1 MSHTKFQVLVS
12 EIRDEIQEIDLVVEE
27 TSDFLKKVAKKQVT
41 IFEIRILGSQLHDF
55 YTGLER
61 IFHRIAVNIDED
73 VPKGQN
79 WHSDLL
85 DRMALD
91 IPKIRPKVISPNL
104 RERLHEYLRFCH
116 LFRNI
121 YGPKLK
127 WDKLVIL
134 GNDVGEI
141 FKRFKEETEK
151 FLQFIL
157 AL

>member
-1 MSHTKFQVLVS
+1 MSHPKFQVLAS
-12 EIRDEIQEIDLVVEE
+12 EIRDEINEIERIVEE
-27 TSDFLKKVAKKQVT
+27 ISDFLKKTEKNQST

-61 IFHRIAVNIDED
+61 IFHRIALNIDQEL
-73 VPKGQN
+73 PKGQN
-79 WHSDLL
+79 WHNDLL

-91 IPKIRPKVISPNL
+91 IPKIRTKVISPNL
-104 RERLHEYLRFCH
+104 RGRLHEYLRFRQ
-116 LFRNI
+116 LFRNV

-127 WDKLVIL
+127 WEKLMTL

-141 FKRFKEETEK
+141 FNRFKEETEK
-151 FLQFIL
+151 FLQFLL